1 MNSISAVY
9 FSESEIR
16 LVKLQINL
24 FHDKCMSKFQSN
36 ELNEVKMFLRVS
48 IPLKSGSHFF
58 TIEDYYPVN
67 TKRKISLIISEL
79 KKNSSVLSV
88 KNWFQENNV
97 LRISVVE
104 KLEDSPFGLIEP
116 LGILEYKETSKNGID
131 NITVVLNEINVRSL
145 VEILNLIGDVKI
157 VNRNEMNERMLD
169 FGNVLSE
176 KEELVMEKAISC
188 GYFDYPRKNHLK
200 DIAKEMNISIVAVDR
215 YLRSAE
221 RKIILGGFGVGF

>member
-1 MNSISAVY
+1 
-9 FSESEIR
+9 
-16 LVKLQINL
+16 
-24 FHDKCMSKFQSN
+24 
-36 ELNEVKMFLRVS
+36 
-48 IPLKSGSHFF
+48 
-58 TIEDYYPVN
+58 
-67 TKRKISLIISEL
+67 
-79 KKNSSVLSV
+79 
-88 KNWFQENNV
+88 
-97 LRISVVE
+97 
-104 KLEDSPFGLIEP
+104 
-116 LGILEYKETSKNGID
+116 
-131 NITVVLNEINVRSL
+131 VVLNEINVRSL